1 MKFKRKLYPPKNHGV
16 IRSSGKKEIDLRSNF
31 QSIIFGDG
39 ETLPHGKKILLR
51 VFRLDSNRK
60 RIKCTCL
67 SDLSLEPSDECK
79 FCLGEGYFWDE
90 HWKDSYC
97 SYVGADGGLSN
108 RTRMLKPGEIRTDYK
123 VFYFEHSE
131 EIKYCDKIIEVKLD
145 SEGQP
150 VVPYVIETIYK
161 PETISV
167 NRSDYGR
174 AEYISAYCKEQDS
187 IREDY

>member
-1 MKFKRKLYPPKNHGV
+1 MKFKRKLYPRKNHGV
-16 IRSSGKKEIDLRSNF
+16 IKSSGRKEIDLRTNF
-31 QSIIFGDG
+31 QSILFGDG
-39 ETLPHGKKILLR
+39 ETLPHARQVLLR
-51 VFRLDSNRK
+51 VFRLDDSRK
-60 RIKCTCL
+60 RIPCTCTSSL
-67 SDLSLEPSDECK
+67 TLEPSYECK
-79 FCLGEGYFWDE
+79 FCSGEGYFWDE
-90 HWKDSYC
+90 QWVETYC
-97 SYVGADGGLSN
+97 TYVGADGGMSN

-123 VFYFEHSE
+123 VFYFEHIE

-161 PETISV
+161 PETISE

-174 AEYISAYCKEQDS
+174 TEFISVYCKEQDS